1 MVAGGP
7 VIALENV
14 SKVYPHAALPAVANA
29 NLVVES
35 GAVLAL
41 VGESGS
47 GKTTTLKLINRLVEP
62 TSGRITID
70 GADVRTIDPIALRR
84 SIGYAFQGIGL
95 FPHLTAAENIA
106 IVPQLLRWSPENIR
120 ARVDEL
126 LDLVGLAPGE
136 YRDRYPSMLSGGQ
149 RQRVGLARALAGR
162 AKVLLMDEPFGAL
175 DPITRDE
182 LQIEFKRLQRALD
195 LTVVIVTH
203 DVTEALLL
211 ADTIAVMKEGRV
223 LVQDTP
229 SAMLAAPGHDYVR
242 KLMAMPRR
250 QAGRVAELDAAGR

>member
-1 MVAGGP
+1 
-7 VIALENV
+7 VISLENV
-14 SKVYPHAALPAVANA
+14 SKVYPHATLPAVVDT
-29 NLVVES
+29 NLVVETGS
-35 GAVLAL
+35 VLAL

-70 GADVRTIDPIALRR
+70 GVDVSTIDPIALRR

-95 FPHLTAAENIA
+95 FPHLTAADNIA
-106 IVPQLLRWSPENIR
+106 IVPQLLRWSLKETR

-126 LDLVGLAPGE
+126 LELVGLDPGE
-136 YRDRYPSMLSGGQ
+136 YRDRYPGMLSGGQ

-162 AKVLLMDEPFGAL
+162 ARVLLMDEPFGAL

-182 LQIEFKRLQRALD
+182 LQIELKRLQRALD

-223 LVQDTP
+223 LVHGTP
-229 SAMLAAPGHDYVR
+229 SAMLAEPGHDYVR
-242 KLMAMPRR
+242 KLMDMPRR

>member
-1 MVAGGP
+1 

-14 SKVYPHAALPAVANA
+14 SKVYPQAARPAVANA

-35 GAVLAL
+35 GTVLAL

-47 GKTTTLKLINRLVEP
+47 GKTTTLKCINRLVEP
-62 TSGRITID
+62 TSGRVTID
-70 GADVRTIDPIALRR
+70 GADVRSIDPIVLRR

-106 IVPQLLRWSPENIR
+106 VVPQLLRWQPSSIR

-126 LDLVGLAPGE
+126 LELVGLAPGE
-136 YRDRYPSMLSGGQ
+136 YRDRYPGMLSGGQ

-162 AKVLLMDEPFGAL
+162 ANVLLMDEPFGAL
-175 DPITRDE
+175 DPLTRDE
-182 LQIEFKRLQRALD
+182 LQSEFKRLQRALG
-195 LTVVIVTH
+195 LTVVLVTH
-203 DVTEALLL
+203 DVAEALLL
-211 ADTIAVMKEGRV
+211 ADTMAVMKEGHV
-223 LVQDTP
+223 LAHDSP
-229 SAMLAAPGHDYVR
+229 SAMLAVPRHDYVR
-242 KLMAMPRR
+242 KLMDMPRR